1 MSSVHHISGFIVEPL
16 EARLYVERARVAP
29 DHDFIPAG
37 QHVLLRPA
45 GEAIHDGVPQRH
57 VDVPALEELLVRV
70 DDPTAFN
77 FLSVVSG
84 RHVTKPLLAFEL
96 SAQ

>member
-1 MSSVHHISGFIVEPL
+1 
-16 EARLYVERARVAP
+16 
-29 DHDFIPAG
+29 
-37 QHVLLRPA
+37 
-45 GEAIHDGVPQRH
+45 
-57 VDVPALEELLVRV
+57 LVRV